1 MKTNMHFFIIYRSVL
16 LRMRNGEKICKEN
29 ENPHFM
35 FSNFYFSE
43 NSAVYEIIMKN
54 IVQPGRPQMTMWRM
68 RIACRILKATSTH
81 SENLMLLDFPLQQ
94 SLTESTLML
103 RYTYI
108 VSIVLLRPPLWSSG
122 QSFWLQIER
131 SRVRFPSLPDFLS
144 SSESGTGST
153 QPREVN

>member
-68 RIACRILKATSTH
+68 RIAYWITKATDTH
-81 SENLMLLDFPLQQ
+81 SEYIILIFPLQRLRIVA
-94 SLTESTLML
+94 SLL
-103 RYTYI
+103 RYTY
-108 VSIVLLRPPLWSSG
+108 VLHG
-122 QSFWLQIER
+122 CTVHQ
-131 SRVRFPSLPDFLS
+131 
-144 SSESGTGST
+144 
-153 QPREVN
+153 